1 MWCSFPQR
9 ENPAVPG
16 PGHVAYTLA
25 VSGVTTASGSQEF
38 STLVAYTTSRPWTS
52 PTCPL
57 GVFLFDAQAAAS
69 LGQARA
75 FVMDLRRLAAVPV
88 TVDWFPRLDH
98 RPGGGGGGVLGHL
111 AKSQQPQYL
120 QVAETLLTRR
130 SEIAERL
137 GPLWPGGRR

>member
-98 RPGGGGGGVLGHL
+98 RPGGGVLGHM
-111 AKSQQPQYL
+111 AKSQQRQYL